1 MSPVDPDIHPLYARP
16 MCAVEFTIELK
27 GERVLTIPDEV
38 AAGLP
43 KTGTARVI
51 ISDAWITLI
60 R

>member
-1 MSPVDPDIHPLYARP
+1 